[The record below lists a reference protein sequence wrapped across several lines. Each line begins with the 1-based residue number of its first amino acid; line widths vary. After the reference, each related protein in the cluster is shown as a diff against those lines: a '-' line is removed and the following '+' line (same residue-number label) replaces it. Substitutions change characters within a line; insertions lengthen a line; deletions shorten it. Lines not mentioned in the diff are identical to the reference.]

1 MSGMLATIAS
11 VLMVAQTAVA
21 MPPAPPPADPA
32 SIARPLKRAC
42 MSDAGIALVVKS
54 SSEGQRAIQADSP
67 NFKAIYKEVADAAY
81 EEPVDTARLGRALQA
96 QIDYQH
102 SRSKERNTRLI
113 LLLEQLS
120 LHDRMIYARTLSILK
135 SNVPEKVCPT
145 D

>member
-11 VLMVAQTAVA
+11 ALMVGQTGLA
-21 MPPAPPPADPA
+21 MPPSPPPVDAA

-54 SSEGQRAIQADSP
+54 SSEGRRANEADIP

-81 EEPVDTARLGRALQA
+81 AEPVDTARLGRALQA

-102 SRSKERNTRLI
+102 SRGKERNTRLI

-120 LHDRMIYARTLSILK
+120 AHDRMIYARTLSTLK